1 MFILGNDGLNHRLEC
16 PILSCINE
24 ESLPGFQKSQMVD
37 ITDGTVSLV
46 PEYAAILPIRMIR
59 LKEQNT
65 GLWNRVNVL
74 MDHTEDMDSTQKTK
88 WKVRQ

>member
-16 PILSCINE
+16 PILSCIIK
-24 ESLPGFQKSQMVD
+24 ESLPKFQTSQVVE
-37 ITDGTVSLV
+37 ISNGAESLV
-46 PEYAAILPIRMIR
+46 PEYAAILPIRTLQ
-59 LKEQNT
+59 LKEQYPC
-65 GLWNRVNVL
+65 LWNRVNLL